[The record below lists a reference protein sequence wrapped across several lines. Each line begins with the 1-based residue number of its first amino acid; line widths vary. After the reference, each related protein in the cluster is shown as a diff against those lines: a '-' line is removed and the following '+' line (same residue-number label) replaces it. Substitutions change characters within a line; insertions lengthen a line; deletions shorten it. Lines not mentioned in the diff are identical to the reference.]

1 MYSTNASLRLMKGSG
16 ELPVKAKAILA
27 WCHIRP
33 AELQASRSN
42 RQSDIIWKPTLISGR
57 DDSLCLRGRS

>member
-27 WCHIRP
+27 WCHICS
-33 AELQASRSN
+33 AEFQHGVRFYMY
-42 RQSDIIWKPTLISGR
+42 
-57 DDSLCLRGRS
+57 LRHALR